1 MSQYF
6 KGDDT
11 EKKFESSAKTTLD
24 DLSLQLDAFDDDAYE
39 CQAFGDII
47 FEAGRSPLA
56 NAIDQLVFRQ
66 SFNEVFQNFRVAGSF
81 ESYIAVFEKIFGDSV
96 DITFTIPAAGK
107 LQIDIVADEIEL
119 NDFAARLII
128 NNAYVLDDVVD
139 YDGDTIAFQTI
150 KGFQSQYELEQ
161 MLYEMVPDGI
171 YTEISLSLS

>member
-1 MSQYF
+1 MSEYF

-11 EKKFESSAKTTLD
+11 EKKFEASALPTLE
-24 DLSLQLDAFDDDAYE
+24 DLEIQLNAFDQDAYE

-47 FEAGRSPLA
+47 FEDGRSPLS
-56 NAIDQLVFRQ
+56 NAIDQQVFRA

-81 ESYIAVFEKIFGDSV
+81 ESYIAVFQKIFGESS
-96 DITFTIPAAGK
+96 DITFTIPASGK

-119 NDFAARLII
+119 NDSVARII
-128 NNAYVLDDVVD
+128 ESNQYVLYDLIDDE
-139 YDGDTIAFQTI
+139 GDNIAFQSI

-171 YTEISLSLS
+171 YTEITLTLG